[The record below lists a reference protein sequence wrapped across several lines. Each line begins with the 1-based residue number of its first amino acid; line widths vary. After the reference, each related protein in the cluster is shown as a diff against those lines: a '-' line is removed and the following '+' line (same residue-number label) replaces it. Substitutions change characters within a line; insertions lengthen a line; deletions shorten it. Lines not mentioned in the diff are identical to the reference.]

1 MVFYVRL
8 AWFFS
13 HAAAKVF
20 PGHAIAKV
28 FPNHATAKVFPGHAA
43 GAILHTAF
51 MAFWLMMGGGSIPI

>member
-13 HAAAKVF
+13 HAAAKAF
-20 PGHAIAKV
+20 PS
-28 FPNHATAKVFPGHAA
+28 HAA

>member
-13 HAAAKVF
+13 
-20 PGHAIAKV
+20 
-28 FPNHATAKVFPGHAA
+28 HATAKVFPGHAA

-51 MAFWLMMGGGSIPI
+51 MAFWLMMGGGRIPI

>member
-13 HAAAKVF
+13 HATAKVF
-20 PGHAIAKV
+20 PGHAAAKV